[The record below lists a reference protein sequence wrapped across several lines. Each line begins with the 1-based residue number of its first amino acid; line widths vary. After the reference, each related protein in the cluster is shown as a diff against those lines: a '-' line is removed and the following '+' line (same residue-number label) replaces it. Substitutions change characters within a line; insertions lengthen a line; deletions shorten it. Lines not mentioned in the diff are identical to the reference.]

1 MPAIDEQ
8 VKIDSW
14 MGGVSAERLP
24 GGTPPQPLYDFQI
37 RLPDIDR
44 LLGGLVVYFV
54 QDLNI
59 NARLWPFGIWSGKPD
74 VLWISCWI
82 ATSRISM
89 VVNLQNLT
97 WHYGILEEW
106 GTCFNAVV
114 VVLSVPQFT

>member
-54 QDLNI
+54 QI
-59 NARLWPFGIWSGKPD
+59 
-74 VLWISCWI
+74 
-82 ATSRISM
+82 
-89 VVNLQNLT
+89 
-97 WHYGILEEW
+97 
-106 GTCFNAVV
+106 
-114 VVLSVPQFT
+114 